1 MRVLQI
7 IHTMGHGGAENVFR
21 WLTWGLRRRDIDA
34 IAAIPI
40 ANNGASRENWIT
52 PALEEIGIPYEVFDK
67 RGGALRLLHNMK
79 ALIGK
84 VKPDIVHSHLLDSNF
99 YSSLVCKW
107 ISVPHVCTEHGDVS
121 LKNFLAS
128 KTKFVSV
135 SFFSKRVV
143 CVSEAVRKRASA
155 LCIFP
160 QKLDLVYNGVRFV
173 DDSVPSLFRKELG
186 IPGDS
191 LIIGCIGNLYPVK
204 GQKFLIQAFSRFFKD
219 NTNSY
224 LVLVGRGQEEG
235 PLRKEAVE
243 LGIPEGRICFTG
255 FRDDIV
261 NILKSIDIY
270 VQPSLS
276 EGLPLAVL
284 ESMSLGIPVIAT
296 DVGGVGEILGDNEYG
311 ILVDAGSWKAILEG
325 LLTMRKDL
333 SLSRKRAILS
343 AQFVKERFSI
353 DKMTSDYIKIY
364 EKVLGR

>member
-7 IHTMGHGGAENVFR
+7 IHTIGHGGAENVFR
-21 WLTWGLRRRDIDA
+21 WLTWGLRKKGIDA

-40 ANNGASRENWIT
+40 ANNGANSENWIT

-84 VKPDIVHSHLLDSNF
+84 VRPDIVHSHLLDSNF

-107 ISVPHVCTEHGDVS
+107 MSIPHVCTEHGDVS
-121 LKNFLAS
+121 LKKSLTS

-135 SFFSKRVV
+135 SFFSQRVV
-143 CVSEAVRKRASA
+143 CVSEAVRKKASA
-155 LCIFP
+155 LCTTP
-160 QKLDLVYNGVRFV
+160 RKLDLVYNGVRFI
-173 DDSVPSLFRKELG
+173 DDGVASLFRREFG
-186 IPGDS
+186 IPDDA
-191 LIIGCIGNLYPVK
+191 LVIGCVGNLYPVK
-204 GQKFLIQAFSRFFKD
+204 GQRFLIQAFSRFFRC

-224 LVLVGRGQEEG
+224 LVLVGRGREEG
-235 PLRKEAVE
+235 SLKKLAVE
-243 LGIPEGRICFTG
+243 LEIPEERIFFTG

-261 NILKSIDIY
+261 NILKAMDIY

-296 DVGGVGEILGDNEYG
+296 DVGGVREILGDNEYG
-311 ILVDAGSWKAILEG
+311 TLVSAGSWKAILEA
-325 LLTMRKDL
+325 LLEMSEELPL
-333 SLSRKRAILS
+333 SKKRAVMS
-343 AQFVKERFSI
+343 AQFVNERFSI
-353 DKMTSDYIKIY
+353 AKMTSEYVNIY
-364 EKVLGR
+364 QKVLGR